1 MRKQYSSF
9 EEIDNDLKIL
19 KLKKEIDL
27 LCVKSDYQSLLR
39 NLSVRNIL
47 SDTISQVKENLFSK
61 KGSLLRIGAEFL
73 IRRFLR

>member
-1 MRKQYSSF
+1 MRKRYSSF

-19 KLKKEIDL
+19 KLKKDIDL

>member
-1 MRKQYSSF
+1 MRKRYSSF

-19 KLKKEIDL
+19 KLKKDIDL

-39 NLSVRNIL
+39 NLSVKNIL

>member
-1 MRKQYSSF
+1 MRKRYSSF

-19 KLKKEIDL
+19 KLKKDIDL

-47 SDTISQVKENLFSK
+47 SDTISQVKENLFAK

-73 IRRFLR
+73 LRRFLR